1 MDLPSW
7 PEVFA
12 ADYVIKSI
20 IISVWAPLLLR
31 LIFFFLCS
39 WVERR
44 GGSGVHGNKQVFMC
58 LYRLPPS
65 VITAQFKGP
74 NGDCE
79 CLNLNF
85 ELPKPS

>member
-31 LIFFFLCS
+31 FIVFFLRS
-39 WVERR
+39 
-44 GGSGVHGNKQVFMC
+44 
-58 LYRLPPS
+58 
-65 VITAQFKGP
+65 
-74 NGDCE
+74 
-79 CLNLNF
+79 
-85 ELPKPS
+85 

>member
-20 IISVWAPLLLR
+20 IISVWAPRLLCF
-31 LIFFFLCS
+31 IFFFLCS

-44 GGSGVHGNKQVFMC
+44 VVTSVQWEQTDVHVYQQAVAIIESIAG
-58 LYRLPPS
+58 
-65 VITAQFKGP
+65 QFKGP
-74 NGDCE
+74 KIMNIK
-79 CLNLNF
+79 N
-85 ELPKPS
+85 